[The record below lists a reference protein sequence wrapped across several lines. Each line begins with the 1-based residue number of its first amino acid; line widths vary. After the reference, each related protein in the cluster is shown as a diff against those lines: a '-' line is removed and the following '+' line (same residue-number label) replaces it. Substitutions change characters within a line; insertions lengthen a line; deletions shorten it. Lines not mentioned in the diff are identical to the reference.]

1 MIRVAIVEDSLE
13 AAKKLFENVEKF
25 KNESGNEC
33 EYTHFK
39 EGVTFLE
46 KYKPGLFDAVFMDI
60 EMPYM
65 SGMEA
70 AKRLRETDKYVPL
83 IFITD
88 LKQYALKGYEVEA
101 MDFLV
106 KPVSYSAFSTMM
118 ERVIRRLSSSKKPEV
133 VVSTA
138 NGTYR
143 VATDDIK
150 YVEVSRH
157 DVTYHTAQG
166 EIKLWGSL
174 TEEEKRL
181 GEDFVRCN
189 SYLLVNLRHVKK
201 IVGNEVFVGNESLP
215 ISRNKKSDFLQS
227 VIGYMNKG

>member
-1 MIRVAIVEDSLE
+1 
-13 AAKKLFENVEKF
+13 
-25 KNESGNEC
+25 
-33 EYTHFK
+33 
-39 EGVTFLE
+39 
-46 KYKPGLFDAVFMDI
+46 
-60 EMPYM
+60 
-65 SGMEA
+65 MEA

-118 ERVIRRLSSSKKPEV
+118 ERVIRRLSSSPKPEV

-215 ISRNKKSDFLQS
+215 ISRNKKADFLQS